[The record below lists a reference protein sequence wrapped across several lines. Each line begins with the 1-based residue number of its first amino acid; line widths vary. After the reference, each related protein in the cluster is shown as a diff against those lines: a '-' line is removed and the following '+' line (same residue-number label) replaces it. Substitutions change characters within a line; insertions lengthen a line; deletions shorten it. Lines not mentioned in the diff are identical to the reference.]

1 MLLIDYGI
9 IGVVGL
15 LIYSVADVIIS
26 PICGLRISCNDEK
39 VLAVGYEKRLFI
51 KKPITIDMNI
61 DSHVLII
68 GLSNC
73 GKSKLAEGMLQGKSV
88 TIVNAF
94 PEDFPTLKGQRIVG
108 EDKILNYLEHVL
120 DGRTNES
127 KVHYLLIDEMLV
139 LMRNKKIEKA
149 LAELLAVARH
159 YNLYIVALGQEGTRE
174 VIKCKNLFNVRICM
188 KQLEESSFRTVLGC
202 SVEDRFLK
210 QREFY
215 IVDNQGLRKGKTYD
229 IN

>member
-1 MLLIDYGI
+1 MLIDRALLVGTGI
-9 IGVVGL
+9 VMYELSKSL
-15 LIYSVADVIIS
+15 LSHLGSSRNCFNSD
-26 PICGLRISCNDEK
+26 K
-39 VLAVGYEKRLFI
+39 VLVVGYEDKLI

-73 GKSKLAEGMLQGKSV
+73 GKSKLAEGMLKGKSV

-94 PEDFPTLKGQRIVG
+94 PEDFPTLKGNRIVG

-149 LAELLAVARH
+149 LAELLAIARH
-159 YNLYIVALGQEGTRE
+159 YNLYIIALGQEGTRE

>member
-1 MLLIDYGI
+1 MILLDYG
-9 IGVVGL
+9 L
-15 LIYSVADVIIS
+15 LFGTGIAMYELSKSILSHLGSSRNSLNSD
-26 PICGLRISCNDEK
+26 K
-39 VLAVGYEKRLFI
+39 VLTVGYEDKLIRN
-51 KKPITIDMNI
+51 PITIDMNI

-73 GKSKLAEGMLQGKSV
+73 GKSKLAEGMLKGKSV

-108 EDKILNYLEHVL
+108 EDEILNYLEHVL

-149 LAELLAVARH
+149 LAELLAIARH
-159 YNLYIVALGQEGTRE
+159 YNLYIIALGQEGTRE

-215 IVDNQGLRKGKTYD
+215 IVDNQGLRRGKTYTV
-229 IN
+229 

>member
-1 MLLIDYGI
+1 MLIDYYLCFLICVLLGTVVNKASDSI
-9 IGVVGL
+9 INNSDSQNG
-15 LIYSVADVIIS
+15 
-26 PICGLRISCNDEK
+26 N
-39 VLAVGYEKRLFI
+39 VLTVGYEKGLFR
-51 KKPITIDMNI
+51 KPITIDMNI

-88 TIVNAF
+88 TVVNAF
-94 PEDFPTLKGQRIVG
+94 PEDFPTLKGKRIIG
-108 EDKILNYLEHVL
+108 EDEILNYLEHIL

-159 YNLYIVALGQEGTRE
+159 YNLYIIALGQEGTRE

-215 IVDNQGLRKGKTYD
+215 IVDNQGLRRGKTYTV
-229 IN
+229 

>member
-1 MLLIDYGI
+1 MLIDYALLFGTGI
-9 IGVVGL
+9 VMYELSKSL
-15 LIYSVADVIIS
+15 LSHLGSSRNCLNSD
-26 PICGLRISCNDEK
+26 K
-39 VLAVGYEKRLFI
+39 VLIVGYEDKLIR
-51 KKPITIDMNI
+51 KPITIDMNI

-73 GKSKLAEGMLQGKSV
+73 GKSKLAEGMLKSKSV

-94 PEDFPTLKGQRIVG
+94 PEDFPTLKGQRIAG
-108 EDKILNYLEHVL
+108 EDEILNYLEHVL

-149 LAELLAVARH
+149 LAELLGIARH
-159 YNLYIVALGQEGTRE
+159 YNLYIIALGQEGTRE

>member
-1 MLLIDYGI
+1 MLIDYALLFGTGI
-9 IGVVGL
+9 VMYELSKSILSHLGSSRNCLNSDKIL
-15 LIYSVADVIIS
+15 L
-26 PICGLRISCNDEK
+26 
-39 VLAVGYEKRLFI
+39 VGYEDKLIR
-51 KKPITIDMNI
+51 KPITIDMNI

-73 GKSKLAEGMLQGKSV
+73 GKSKLAEGMLQSKSV

-108 EDKILNYLEHVL
+108 EDEILNYLEHVL

-215 IVDNQGLRKGKTYD
+215 IVDNKGLRKGKTYD

>member
-1 MLLIDYGI
+1 MLID
-9 IGVVGL
+9 VGL
-15 LIYSVADVIIS
+15 ILGIGLLMYELSESLLSHLGGSRNCFKDDYVLVIGHTK
-26 PICGLRISCNDEK
+26 GLFK
-39 VLAVGYEKRLFI
+39 T
-51 KKPITIDMNI
+51 PITVDMNI

-73 GKSKLAEGMLQGKSV
+73 GKSKLAEGMLRGKSV

-94 PEDFPTLKGQRIVG
+94 PEDFPTLNGNRIVG
-108 EDKILNYLEHVL
+108 EDKILSYLEHIL
-120 DGRTNES
+120 DGRTSES

-159 YNLYIVALGQEGTRE
+159 YNLYIIALGQEGTRE
-174 VIKCKNLFNVRICM
+174 VIKCKNLFNARICM

-215 IVDNQGLRKGKTYD
+215 IVDNQGLRRGKTYD
-229 IN
+229 I

>member
-1 MLLIDYGI
+1 MLIDYGLI
-9 IGVVGL
+9 IGTGIVMYELSKSL
-15 LIYSVADVIIS
+15 LGHLGSSRNCFNSDKI
-26 PICGLRISCNDEK
+26 LT
-39 VLAVGYEKRLFI
+39 VGYEKGLFR
-51 KKPITIDMNI
+51 KPITIDMNI

-108 EDKILNYLEHVL
+108 EDEILNYLEHVL

-159 YNLYIVALGQEGTRE
+159 YNLYIIALGQEGTRE

>member
-1 MLLIDYGI
+1 MLIDYALLFGTGI
-9 IGVVGL
+9 AMYELSKSL
-15 LIYSVADVIIS
+15 LSHLGSSRNCLNSD
-26 PICGLRISCNDEK
+26 K
-39 VLAVGYEKRLFI
+39 VLIVGYEDKLIR
-51 KKPITIDMNI
+51 KPITIDMNI

-73 GKSKLAEGMLQGKSV
+73 GKSKLAEGMLQSKSV
-88 TIVNAF
+88 TVVNAF
-94 PEDFPTLKGQRIVG
+94 PEDFPTLKGNRIAG

-149 LAELLAVARH
+149 LAELLAIARH
-159 YNLYIVALGQEGTRE
+159 YNLYIIALGQEGTRE

>member
-1 MLLIDYGI
+1 MLIDYGLI
-9 IGVVGL
+9 AAVGL
-15 LIYSVADVIIS
+15 LTYSVVDAIIS
-26 PICGLRISCNDEK
+26 PTIGRRISCNDEK
-39 VLAVGYEKRLFI
+39 VLTVGYEKGLFR
-51 KKPITIDMNI
+51 KPITIDMNI

-94 PEDFPTLKGQRIVG
+94 PEDFPTLKGNRIVG

-120 DGRTNES
+120 DGRTSNS
-127 KVHYLLIDEMLV
+127 DVHYLLIDEMLV

-149 LAELLAVARH
+149 LAELLAIARH
-159 YNLYIVALGQEGTRE
+159 YNLYIIALGQEGTRE

-215 IVDNQGLRKGKTYD
+215 IVDNQGLRKGKTYT

>member
-1 MLLIDYGI
+1 MLIDYAL
-9 IGVVGL
+9 IGAVGL
-15 LIYSVADVIIS
+15 LIYSVVDRITDTSIHK
-26 PICGLRISCNDEK
+26 CGYTDTILT
-39 VLAVGYEKRLFI
+39 VGYEKGLFR
-51 KKPITIDMNI
+51 KPITIDMNI
-61 DSHVLII
+61 DSHALII

-73 GKSKLAEGMLQGKSV
+73 GKSKLAEGMLKGKSV
-88 TIVNAF
+88 TVVNAF
-94 PEDFPTLKGQRIVG
+94 PEDFPTLSGQRIVG
-108 EDKILNYLEHVL
+108 EDEILNYLEHVL
-120 DGRTNES
+120 DGRTVNS

-159 YNLYIVALGQEGTRE
+159 YNLYIIALGQEGTRE

-215 IVDNQGLRKGKTYD
+215 IIDNQGLRRGKTYTV
-229 IN
+229 

>member
-1 MLLIDYGI
+1 MLIDYSLIVGTGI
-9 IGVVGL
+9 VMYELSKSL
-15 LIYSVADVIIS
+15 LSHLGSSRNCFNSD
-26 PICGLRISCNDEK
+26 K
-39 VLAVGYEKRLFI
+39 VLLVGYEDKLIR
-51 KKPITIDMNI
+51 KPITIDMNI

-94 PEDFPTLKGQRIVG
+94 PEDFPTLKGNRIVG
-108 EDKILNYLEHVL
+108 EDEILNYLEHVL

-149 LAELLAVARH
+149 LAELLAIARH
-159 YNLYIVALGQEGTRE
+159 YNLYIIALGQEGTRE

>member
-1 MLLIDYGI
+1 MLIDYALLFGTGI
-9 IGVVGL
+9 VMYELSKSILSHLG
-15 LIYSVADVIIS
+15 SSRNCFNSD
-26 PICGLRISCNDEK
+26 K
-39 VLAVGYEKRLFI
+39 VLLVGYEDKLIR
-51 KKPITIDMNI
+51 KPITIDMNV

-73 GKSKLAEGMLQGKSV
+73 GKSKLAEGMLKGKSV

-108 EDKILNYLEHVL
+108 EDEILNYLEHVL
-120 DGRTNES
+120 DGRTS
-127 KVHYLLIDEMLV
+127 DSDVHYLLIDEMLV

-149 LAELLAVARH
+149 LAELLAIARH
-159 YNLYIVALGQEGTRE
+159 YNLYIIALGQEGTRE

>member
-1 MLLIDYGI
+1 MLIDYALLFGTGI
-9 IGVVGL
+9 VMYELSKSL
-15 LIYSVADVIIS
+15 LSHLGSSRNCLNSD
-26 PICGLRISCNDEK
+26 K
-39 VLAVGYEKRLFI
+39 VLIVGYEDKLIR
-51 KKPITIDMNI
+51 KPITIDMNI

-73 GKSKLAEGMLQGKSV
+73 GKSKLAEGMLKGKSV

-94 PEDFPTLKGQRIVG
+94 PEDFPTLKGKRIVG
-108 EDKILNYLEHVL
+108 EDEILNYLEHVL
-120 DGRTNES
+120 DGRTSES

-159 YNLYIVALGQEGTRE
+159 YNLYIIALGQEGTRE

-215 IVDNQGLRKGKTYD
+215 IVDNQGLRRGKTYTV
-229 IN
+229 

>member
-1 MLLIDYGI
+1 MLIDIGLILGI
-9 IGVVGL
+9 GL
-15 LIYSVADVIIS
+15 LMYELSEPLLSHLGDSRNCFKDDYVLVIGHTK
-26 PICGLRISCNDEK
+26 GLFK
-39 VLAVGYEKRLFI
+39 T
-51 KKPITIDMNI
+51 PITVDMNI

-73 GKSKLAEGMLQGKSV
+73 GKSKLAEGMLKGKTV

-94 PEDFPTLKGQRIVG
+94 PEDFPTLSGQRIVG
-108 EDKILNYLEHVL
+108 EDEILNYLEHVL
-120 DGRTNES
+120 DGRTVNS

-159 YNLYIVALGQEGTRE
+159 YNLYIIALGQEGTRE

-215 IVDNQGLRKGKTYD
+215 IVDNQGLRRGKTYD
-229 IN
+229 I

>member
-1 MLLIDYGI
+1 MILLDYALIVGTGI
-9 IGVVGL
+9 VMYELSKSL
-15 LIYSVADVIIS
+15 LSHLGSSRNCFNSD
-26 PICGLRISCNDEK
+26 K
-39 VLAVGYEKRLFI
+39 VLVVGYEDKLIR
-51 KKPITIDMNI
+51 KPITIDMNI

-94 PEDFPTLKGQRIVG
+94 PEDFPTLKGNRIVG
-108 EDKILNYLEHVL
+108 EDEILNYLEHVL

-149 LAELLAVARH
+149 LAELLAIARH
-159 YNLYIVALGQEGTRE
+159 YNLYIIALGQEGTRE

>member
-1 MLLIDYGI
+1 MILIDYGLI
-9 IGVVGL
+9 VGAGIVMYELSKSL
-15 LIYSVADVIIS
+15 LSHLGSSRNCLNSD
-26 PICGLRISCNDEK
+26 K
-39 VLAVGYEKRLFI
+39 VLTVGYEDKLIR
-51 KKPITIDMNI
+51 KPITIDMNI

-94 PEDFPTLKGQRIVG
+94 PEDFPTLKGKRIVG

-149 LAELLAVARH
+149 LAELLAIARH
-159 YNLYIVALGQEGTRE
+159 YNLYIIALGQEGTRE

-215 IVDNQGLRKGKTYD
+215 IVDNQGLRKGKTYN

>member
-1 MLLIDYGI
+1 MLIDYGI
-9 IGVVGL
+9 IGIVGL
-15 LIYSVADVIIS
+15 LIYSVVDRITDTSIYK
-26 PICGLRISCNDEK
+26 CGYTDTTL
-39 VLAVGYEKRLFI
+39 VVGYEKGLFR
-51 KKPITIDMNI
+51 KPITIDMNI

-88 TIVNAF
+88 TVVNAF
-94 PEDFPTLKGQRIVG
+94 PEDFPTLNGNRIVG
-108 EDKILNYLEHVL
+108 EDEILNYLEHVL
-120 DGRTNES
+120 DGRTSDSE
-127 KVHYLLIDEMLV
+127 VHYLLIDEMLV

-149 LAELLAVARH
+149 LAELLAIARH
-159 YNLYIVALGQEGTRE
+159 YNLYIIALGQEGTRE

-215 IVDNQGLRKGKTYD
+215 IVDNQGLRRGKTYN

>member
-1 MLLIDYGI
+1 MLIDYSLIVGTGI
-9 IGVVGL
+9 VMYELSKSL
-15 LIYSVADVIIS
+15 LSHLGSSRNCFNSD
-26 PICGLRISCNDEK
+26 K
-39 VLAVGYEKRLFI
+39 VLIVGYEKGLFR
-51 KKPITIDMNI
+51 KPITIDMNI

-73 GKSKLAEGMLQGKSV
+73 GKSKLAEGMLKGKSV

-94 PEDFPTLKGQRIVG
+94 PEDFPTLKGNRIVG
-108 EDKILNYLEHVL
+108 EDEILNYLEHVL

-149 LAELLAVARH
+149 LAELLAIARH
-159 YNLYIVALGQEGTRE
+159 YNLYIIALGQEGTRE

-215 IVDNQGLRKGKTYD
+215 IVDNKGLRKGKTYD

>member
-1 MLLIDYGI
+1 MLIDYALLFGTGI
-9 IGVVGL
+9 VMYELSKSILSHLG
-15 LIYSVADVIIS
+15 SSRNCFNSD
-26 PICGLRISCNDEK
+26 K
-39 VLAVGYEKRLFI
+39 VLLVGYEDKFI
-51 KKPITIDMNI
+51 RKPITIDMNI

-73 GKSKLAEGMLQGKSV
+73 GKSKLAEGMLKGKSV

-159 YNLYIVALGQEGTRE
+159 YNLYIIALGQEGTRE

>member
-1 MLLIDYGI
+1 MLIDYALLFGTGI
-9 IGVVGL
+9 IMYELSKSILKGIGGP
-15 LIYSVADVIIS
+15 SNCFNSD
-26 PICGLRISCNDEK
+26 K
-39 VLAVGYEKRLFI
+39 VLVVGYEDKLIR
-51 KKPITIDMNI
+51 KPITIDMNI

-73 GKSKLAEGMLQGKSV
+73 GKSKLAEGMLKGKSV

-108 EDKILNYLEHVL
+108 EDEILNYLEHVL

>member
-1 MLLIDYGI
+1 MLIDRALLVGTGI
-9 IGVVGL
+9 VMYELSKSL
-15 LIYSVADVIIS
+15 LSHLGSSRNCLNSD
-26 PICGLRISCNDEK
+26 K
-39 VLAVGYEKRLFI
+39 VLVVGYEDKLI

-88 TIVNAF
+88 TVVNAF
-94 PEDFPTLKGQRIVG
+94 PEDFPTLKGKRIVG
-108 EDKILNYLEHVL
+108 EDEILNYLEHVL
-120 DGRTNES
+120 DGRTS
-127 KVHYLLIDEMLV
+127 DSDVHYLLIDEMLV

-159 YNLYIVALGQEGTRE
+159 FNLYIVALGQEGTRE

>member
-1 MLLIDYGI
+1 MIIDYGL
-9 IGVVGL
+9 IGAVGL
-15 LIYSVADVIIS
+15 LIYSVSEAIIS
-26 PICGLRISCNDEK
+26 PTIGRRISYNDDK
-39 VLAVGYEKRLFI
+39 ILTVGYEKGLFR
-51 KKPITIDMNI
+51 KPITIDMNI

-73 GKSKLAEGMLQGKSV
+73 GKSKLAEGMLKGKSV

-94 PEDFPTLKGQRIVG
+94 PEDFPTLKGNRIVG
-108 EDKILNYLEHVL
+108 EDEILNYLEHVL

-149 LAELLAVARH
+149 LAELLAIARH
-159 YNLYIVALGQEGTRE
+159 YNLYIIALGQEGTRE

-215 IVDNQGLRKGKTYD
+215 IVDNKGLRKGKTYN

>member
-1 MLLIDYGI
+1 MLIDRALLVGTGI
-9 IGVVGL
+9 VMYELSKSL
-15 LIYSVADVIIS
+15 LSHLGSSRNCLNSD
-26 PICGLRISCNDEK
+26 K
-39 VLAVGYEKRLFI
+39 VLVVGYEDKFI

-73 GKSKLAEGMLQGKSV
+73 GKSKLAEGMLKGKSV

-94 PEDFPTLKGQRIVG
+94 PEDFPTLKGNRIVG

-149 LAELLAVARH
+149 LAELLAIARH
-159 YNLYIVALGQEGTRE
+159 YNLYIIALGQEGTRE

>member
-1 MLLIDYGI
+1 MLIDYALLFGTGI
-9 IGVVGL
+9 VMYELSKSILSHLG
-15 LIYSVADVIIS
+15 SSRNCFNSD
-26 PICGLRISCNDEK
+26 K
-39 VLAVGYEKRLFI
+39 VLLVGYEDKFI
-51 KKPITIDMNI
+51 RKPITIDMNI

-73 GKSKLAEGMLQGKSV
+73 GKSKLAEGMLQSKSV

-108 EDKILNYLEHVL
+108 EDEILNYLEHVL

-215 IVDNQGLRKGKTYD
+215 IVDNKGLRKGKTYD

>member
-1 MLLIDYGI
+1 MLIDRALLVGTGI
-9 IGVVGL
+9 VMYELSKSL
-15 LIYSVADVIIS
+15 LSHLGSSRNCLNSD
-26 PICGLRISCNDEK
+26 K
-39 VLAVGYEKRLFI
+39 VLVVGYEDKLI

-88 TIVNAF
+88 TVVNAF
-94 PEDFPTLKGQRIVG
+94 PEDFPTLKGKRIVG
-108 EDKILNYLEHVL
+108 EDEILNYLEHVL
-120 DGRTNES
+120 DGRTS
-127 KVHYLLIDEMLV
+127 DSDVHYLLIDEMLV

-159 YNLYIVALGQEGTRE
+159 YNLYIIALGQEGTRE

>member
-1 MLLIDYGI
+1 MLLIDYGLLAA
-9 IGVVGL
+9 VGL
-15 LIYSVADVIIS
+15 LIYSVADRITDTSIHK
-26 PICGLRISCNDEK
+26 CGYTDTTLT
-39 VLAVGYEKRLFI
+39 VGYEDKLIR
-51 KKPITIDMNI
+51 KPITIDMNV

-94 PEDFPTLKGQRIVG
+94 PEDFPTLKGKRIVG

-149 LAELLAVARH
+149 LAELLAIARH
-159 YNLYIVALGQEGTRE
+159 YNLYIIALGQEGTRE

-215 IVDNQGLRKGKTYD
+215 IVDNQGHRKGKTYN

>member
-1 MLLIDYGI
+1 MLIDYAL
-9 IGVVGL
+9 IGTIGL
-15 LIYSVADVIIS
+15 LIYSVADRITDTSIHK
-26 PICGLRISCNDEK
+26 CGYTDTILT
-39 VLAVGYEKRLFI
+39 VGYEKGLFR
-51 KKPITIDMNI
+51 KPITIDMNI

-73 GKSKLAEGMLQGKSV
+73 GKSKLAEGMLKGKSV
-88 TIVNAF
+88 TVVNAF
-94 PEDFPTLKGQRIVG
+94 PEDFPTLNGQRIVG

-120 DGRTNES
+120 DGRTSES

-159 YNLYIVALGQEGTRE
+159 YNLYIIALGQEGTRE

-215 IVDNQGLRKGKTYD
+215 IIDNQGLRRGKTYTV
-229 IN
+229 

>member
-1 MLLIDYGI
+1 MLIDYGLI
-9 IGVVGL
+9 AAVGL
-15 LIYSVADVIIS
+15 LTYSVVDAIIS
-26 PICGLRISCNDEK
+26 PTIGRRIRCNDEK
-39 VLAVGYEKRLFI
+39 VLTVGYEKGLFR
-51 KKPITIDMNI
+51 KPITIDMNI

-73 GKSKLAEGMLQGKSV
+73 GKSKLAEGMLKGKSV

-94 PEDFPTLKGQRIVG
+94 PEDFPTLKGNRIVG

-120 DGRTNES
+120 DGRTNNSE
-127 KVHYLLIDEMLV
+127 VHYLLIDEMLV

-149 LAELLAVARH
+149 LAELLAIARH
-159 YNLYIVALGQEGTRE
+159 YNLYIIALGQEGTRE

-215 IVDNQGLRKGKTYD
+215 IVDNQGLRRGKTYTV
-229 IN
+229 

>member
-1 MLLIDYGI
+1 MLIDYALLFGTGI
-9 IGVVGL
+9 VMYELSKSL
-15 LIYSVADVIIS
+15 LSHLGSSRNCFNSD
-26 PICGLRISCNDEK
+26 K
-39 VLAVGYEKRLFI
+39 VLIVGYEDKLIR
-51 KKPITIDMNI
+51 KPITIDMNI

-73 GKSKLAEGMLQGKSV
+73 GKSKLAEGMLKSKSV

-94 PEDFPTLKGQRIVG
+94 PEDFPTLKGQRIAG
-108 EDKILNYLEHVL
+108 EDEILNYLEHVL

-149 LAELLAVARH
+149 LAELLAIARH
-159 YNLYIVALGQEGTRE
+159 YNLYIIALGQEGTRE

>member
-1 MLLIDYGI
+1 MILLDYG
-9 IGVVGL
+9 L
-15 LIYSVADVIIS
+15 LFGTGIAMYELSKSILSHLGSSRNSLNSD
-26 PICGLRISCNDEK
+26 K
-39 VLAVGYEKRLFI
+39 VLTVGYEDKLIRN
-51 KKPITIDMNI
+51 PITIDMNI

-73 GKSKLAEGMLQGKSV
+73 GKSKLAEGMLKGKSV

-108 EDKILNYLEHVL
+108 EDEILNYLEHVL

-149 LAELLAVARH
+149 LAELLAIARH
-159 YNLYIVALGQEGTRE
+159 YNLYIIALGQEGTRE

>member
-1 MLLIDYGI
+1 MLIDYSLIVGTGI
-9 IGVVGL
+9 VMYELSKSILSHLG
-15 LIYSVADVIIS
+15 SSRNCFNSD
-26 PICGLRISCNDEK
+26 K
-39 VLAVGYEKRLFI
+39 VLLVGYEDKFI
-51 KKPITIDMNI
+51 RKPITIDMNI

-73 GKSKLAEGMLQGKSV
+73 GKSKLAEGMLKGKSV

-94 PEDFPTLKGQRIVG
+94 PEDFPTLKGNRIVG
-108 EDKILNYLEHVL
+108 EDEILNYLEHVL

-159 YNLYIVALGQEGTRE
+159 YNLYIIALGQEGTRE

-215 IVDNQGLRKGKTYD
+215 IVDNQGLRRGKTYN

>member
-1 MLLIDYGI
+1 MILLDYALLFGTGI
-9 IGVVGL
+9 VMYELSKSIL
-15 LIYSVADVIIS
+15 SHLRS
-26 PICGLRISCNDEK
+26 PRNCFNSDKALT
-39 VLAVGYEKRLFI
+39 VGYEDKFI

-94 PEDFPTLKGQRIVG
+94 PKDFPTLKGKRIAG
-108 EDKILNYLEHVL
+108 EDEILNYLEHVL

-215 IVDNQGLRKGKTYD
+215 IVDNQGLRKGKTYT

>member
-1 MLLIDYGI
+1 MLIDYGI
-9 IGVVGL
+9 IGAVGL
-15 LIYSVADVIIS
+15 LIYSVVDAIIS
-26 PICGLRISCNDEK
+26 PICGLRISCNDDK
-39 VLAVGYEKRLFI
+39 ILTVGYEDKVIR
-51 KKPITIDMNI
+51 KPITIDMNI

-73 GKSKLAEGMLQGKSV
+73 GKSKLAEGMLKGKSV
-88 TIVNAF
+88 TVVNAF
-94 PEDFPTLKGQRIVG
+94 PEDFPTLNGRRIVG
-108 EDKILNYLEHVL
+108 EDEILNYLEHVL
-120 DGRTNES
+120 DGRTSDSE
-127 KVHYLLIDEMLV
+127 VHYLLIDEMLV

-159 YNLYIVALGQEGTRE
+159 YNLYIIALGQEGTRE

-215 IVDNQGLRKGKTYD
+215 IVDNQGLRRGKTYN

>member
-1 MLLIDYGI
+1 MILLDYGLI
-9 IGVVGL
+9 AAVGL
-15 LIYSVADVIIS
+15 LIYSVADRITDTSIHK
-26 PICGLRISCNDEK
+26 CGYTNTTLT
-39 VLAVGYEKRLFI
+39 VGYEDKLIR
-51 KKPITIDMNI
+51 KPIAIDMNI

-73 GKSKLAEGMLQGKSV
+73 GKSKLAEGMLRGKSV

-94 PEDFPTLKGQRIVG
+94 PEDFPTLKGNRIVG

-159 YNLYIVALGQEGTRE
+159 YNLYIIALGQEGTRE

-215 IVDNQGLRKGKTYD
+215 IIDNQGLRRGKTYTL
-229 IN
+229 